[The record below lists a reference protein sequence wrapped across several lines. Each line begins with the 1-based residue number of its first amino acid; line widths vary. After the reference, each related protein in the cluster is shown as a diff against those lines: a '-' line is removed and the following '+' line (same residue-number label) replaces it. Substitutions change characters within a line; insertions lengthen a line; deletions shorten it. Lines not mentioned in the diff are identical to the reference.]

1 MNADAAALTALPS
14 QFINGVKSCWADPSD
29 TQLEFNQCMT
39 TKSIA
44 TLEAINKGAG
54 KDLPI
59 AADLTA
65 VLKAAKV
72 YNVIIGAVN
81 TSKKA

>member
-1 MNADAAALTALPS
+1 
-14 QFINGVKSCWADPSD
+14 
-29 TQLEFNQCMT
+29 MT

-81 TSKKA
+81 TSKKAYELIATNNTCFLLLSSVGQQIP